1 MADDDGT
8 LGWKALPK
16 ENAYDCALAAL
27 SPDEQEFLQTLAC
40 EFGEYA
46 KANDASTYELAKKGV
61 ESLLEKMLEAQNI
74 EVDEEQ
80 RRYLADAAV
89 SHIAGFAPLDG
100 MLSDA
105 QVEEIAVAGLNKP
118 VRVYIRKK
126 GWKNS
131 NAIFC
136 SNEHLVHTINKMARV
151 LGRRITSQSP
161 RINALLP
168 AGHRLHASIPPL
180 SQGELTIR
188 LHAQSAWSV
197 YDIMQAKTTS
207 AQALAFLWMA
217 FQSDSSVLVAG
228 NTASG
233 KTTLLNTL
241 FSFVPASER
250 IVLIEETPEIRL
262 LHEHVVGMVCNEDL
276 GISMPE
282 LVRDSLRM
290 RPDRVIAG
298 EIRGRQEVEAF
309 VETLLSGQARGSYAT
324 FHAQSAG
331 EALRRL
337 CNLGAQAQDAKSL
350 DYIIVQRRLARYDE
364 KKKKQNEIR
373 KMTGIYQ
380 VQKELSADGQAQTI
394 PVFEYDEKEDN
405 LCRGTGFDAALLCV
419 CSRLGIS
426 EKKGKEIYAKR
437 VAFLKRL
444 GGKDSRQIE
453 QKIQEFA
460 YGGMNGK
467 D

>member
-1 MADDDGT
+1 MADEDKL
-8 LGWKALPK
+8 LGWKILPK
-16 ENAYDCALAAL
+16 ENTYDCALAAL
-27 SPDEQEFLQTLAC
+27 SLDEQEFLQSLSA
-40 EFGEYA
+40 EFAEYA
-46 KANDASTYELAKKGV
+46 KSNDVSNYEDAKKCI
-61 ESLLEKMLEAQNI
+61 ENLLEKMLEAQNI

-80 RRYLADAAV
+80 KKYLTDAAV
-89 SHIAGFAPLDG
+89 SHIAGFAPLDK
-100 MLSDA
+100 MLCDA
-105 QVEEIAVAGLNKP
+105 QVEEIAVAGLGKP
-118 VRVYIRKK
+118 IRVYIRKK
-126 GWKNS
+126 GWKNT
-131 NAIFC
+131 NAVFC

-168 AGHRLHASIPPL
+168 AGHRIHASIPPL
-180 SQGELTIR
+180 SEGELTIR
-188 LHAQSAWSV
+188 LHAQNAWSV
-197 YDIMQAKTTS
+197 YDIMQAKTTN
-207 AQALAFLWMA
+207 AHALAFLWMA

-241 FSFVPASER
+241 FSFVPANER

-262 LHEHVVGMVCNEDL
+262 FHEHVVKMICNEDL
-276 GISMPE
+276 AVSMPE

-298 EIRGRQEVEAF
+298 EIRSKQEVEAF

-324 FHAQSAG
+324 FHAQSAN

-337 CNLGAQAQDAKSL
+337 CNLGAQAHDVKSL
-350 DYIIVQRRLARYDE
+350 DYVVVQRRLARYDE

-373 KMTGIYQ
+373 KMTGIYR
-380 VQKELSADGQAQTI
+380 VQKEISQDGQAYAL
-394 PVFEYDEKEDN
+394 PVFEYDEKEDE
-405 LCRGTGFDAALLCV
+405 LCKKEYFDTALLSV

-444 GGKDSRQIE
+444 VGKDTRQIE

-460 YGGMNGK
+460 YGGIDEGN
-467 D
+467 